1 MVVGGGEGGRRGR
14 TFTFCSQHHRVV
26 TQVQHCSTCAR
37 SKALG
42 TFRVRF
48 FLLGVAPGPPTPH
61 RSWPPAPPDYLQC
74 PKSSNHAM
82 SLFLRCPAPSP
93 SSALLTLL
101 SSRKPPQL
109 QHCSHGPFS
118 LDPQPYFAPAALT
131 SPLMSA
137 FPSKVG
143 ALLWCNE

>member
-1 MVVGGGEGGRRGR
+1 MVVGGGEEGRRGR

-26 TQVQHCSTCAR
+26 NQVQHCSTCAR

-48 FLLGVAPGPPTPH
+48 FLLRVAPGPPTPH
-61 RSWPPAPPDYLQC
+61 RSWPPASPDYLQC

-109 QHCSHGPFS
+109 PALLPPAFLLGSSAILCTCCSHSTSDVSLPFQS
-118 LDPQPYFAPAALT
+118 GC
-131 SPLMSA
+131 SVM
-137 FPSKVG
+137 V
-143 ALLWCNE
+143 